1 MKFEGEAWR
10 RIVLANLP
18 WRKDSPTR
26 VASTRTAVSTQPY
39 CSSQVGKP
47 SGSYLGSA
55 NFTAC
60 FDSNSVLLGCPPP
73 TLTVKSPGSNL
84 RYQK

>member
-1 MKFEGEAWR
+1 VEER
-10 RIVLANLP
+10 
-18 WRKDSPTR
+18 
-26 VASTRTAVSTQPY
+26 QPDPGRLNPHGGIDTTLLFFPGR
-39 CSSQVGKP
+39 QAQWFLLGKRE
-47 SGSYLGSA
+47 LHR
-55 NFTAC
+55 AC